1 MAPDAPH
8 ALPSSPRARR
18 ARLASPVRLGLLV
31 VLSSVASA
39 LCCSAFSG
47 CVPPQQAPHIATSTE
62 EETTLGTG
70 DVFDVRVFGEDDLS
84 ADYRVAQD
92 GTIDFPLIGRIVVAG
107 LEPGAVATL
116 IQTRLREGQFFV
128 QPHVSVVVRE
138 YNSKRI
144 SVLGAVRNPGSYPV
158 RSGMGVVEAIGL
170 AGGFTTLANRD
181 GTTITRSASGEIHRY
196 AAPIDRIT
204 DGQEEDIPLRAGDI
218 IRVPERLF

>member
-1 MAPDAPH
+1 MSLDVSDATLAPLSRPT
-8 ALPSSPRARR
+8 
-18 ARLASPVRLGLLV
+18 RLTSPVRLILV
-31 VLSSVASA
+31 VLASSLLSA
-39 LCCSAFSG
+39 LSCVAFAG
-47 CVPPQQAPHIATSTE
+47 CAPLQQAPHVTTTAE

-92 GTIDFPLIGRIVVAG
+92 GTIDFPLIGRIDVAG

-116 IQTRLREGQFFV
+116 IQTRLREGQYFV

-138 YNSKRI
+138 YNSKRV
-144 SVLGAVRNPGSYPV
+144 SVLGAVRNPGSYPM

-170 AGGFTTLANRD
+170 AGGFTALANRD
-181 GTTITRSASGEIHRY
+181 GTTITRSTAGELHRY

-218 IRVPERLF
+218 IRIPERLF